1 MVENP
6 RRPVIHWHVLKVRR
20 MPLKNRISCYQP
32 KNNGRF
38 KERASILYQVILLL
52 KIFSSKDPDPNDED
66 DDDKDKK
73 KDKADGN
80 KKHHK
85 NDDGKTN

>member
-1 MVENP
+1 MACPKGKKIESVVIPTKRNTYWLIKRLSQYIYSYEN
-6 RRPVIHWHVLKVRR
+6 I
-20 MPLKNRISCYQP
+20 
-32 KNNGRF
+32 F
-38 KERASILYQVILLL
+38 F
-52 KIFSSKDPDPNDED
+52 FSSKDPDPNDED

>member
-1 MVENP
+1 M
-6 RRPVIHWHVLKVRR
+6 
-20 MPLKNRISCYQP
+20 
-32 KNNGRF
+32 
-38 KERASILYQVILLL
+38 LYQVILLL

>member
-1 MVENP
+1 MLWFDE
-6 RRPVIHWHVLKVRR
+6 KYSY
-20 MPLKNRISCYQP
+20 KN
-32 KNNGRF
+32 
-38 KERASILYQVILLL
+38 ILTFF
-52 KIFSSKDPDPNDED
+52 FSSKDPDPNDED